1 MLHISFSLLIA
12 IICSQS
18 SVYGYSH
25 IRISKNTGFKQS
37 PAVKSRIS
45 KGNNDVSSTSLHAI
59 LPTVYS
65 AVAVAAVIA
74 FHEAGHFIAA
84 KAQGMKVQ
92 SYNVG
97 YGPKILSFNDSQN
110 TEFALRI
117 IPLGGYVAF
126 PNNLEIDEESGEV
139 IKELDDPNLLQNR
152 PPLQRALVISGGVLA
167 NFLLTFL
174 LASGTALTN
183 GIGHP
188 TFYSGLSVTT
198 TSTGMFKFIY
208 IPINIYMNKYFYSI
222 YIHVHT
228 YTHVYYVQ
236 ISLYK

>member
-1 MLHISFSLLIA
+1 MYISFPLIIA
-12 IICSQS
+12 IICTQS
-18 SVYGYSH
+18 SVSGYSH
-25 IRISKNTGFKQS
+25 IRTSKYGFKQS
-37 PAVKSRIS
+37 PIVNSRVS
-45 KGNNDVSSTSLHAI
+45 KEKNEISSTSLHAV
-59 LPTVYS
+59 LPTIYS

-92 SYNVG
+92 SYNIG

-198 TSTGMFKFIY
+198 TSTESSPAQKAGE
-208 IPINIYMNKYFYSI
+208 KYSLAFALSQFL
-222 YIHVHT
+222 
-228 YTHVYYVQ
+228 YTDA
-236 ISLYK
+236 